1 MIEGYVNS
9 RHQAIITLTVQ
20 APSGQTR
27 QLDAIVDTGFNHF
40 LSLPSELVSEL
51 ELPFESRLEVVVA
64 DGRVTNLDIHNVSVL
79 WDGQLR
85 DIQVCASEGRS
96 LVGMLMLDG
105 HRLYIDVEIGGQAL
119 IEAKG

>member
-9 RHQAIITLTVQ
+9 RHQPIITLTVQ

-40 LSLPSELVSEL
+40 LSLPSTLVSEL

-85 DIQVCASEGRS
+85 DIQVCASHGTP

-105 HRLYIDVEIGGQAL
+105 HRLCIDVEIGGQAL
-119 IEAKG
+119 IEAK